1 MLRTRVIPSLLL
13 KDLGLVKTRKFKN
26 PVYLGDPI
34 NIVKIFNDKE
44 VDELAILDI
53 TATVENREPNWELLY
68 DITSECFMP
77 LAYGGGIKT
86 TDQIQRLLRFGFEK
100 VIINTAAQENPAIIT
115 EAAGLYG
122 SQSIVVSIDVRKTL
136 WGKYEVRTRSG
147 TKKTGLSPMI
157 WAQTMQEAGAGEI
170 LLNSVDQDGEM
181 AGYDL
186 ELIESVASS
195 VDVPIIACGGAGKTN
210 DLVLAANSAGASA
223 VAAGSLFVFQGPH
236 RAVLINVPGKLDLE
250 KAGLR

>member
-1 MLRTRVIPSLLL
+1 
-13 KDLGLVKTRKFKN
+13 
-26 PVYLGDPI
+26 
-34 NIVKIFNDKE
+34 
-44 VDELAILDI
+44 
-53 TATVENREPNWELLY
+53 
-68 DITSECFMP
+68 
-77 LAYGGGIKT
+77 
-86 TDQIQRLLRFGFEK
+86 
-100 VIINTAAQENPAIIT
+100 
-115 EAAGLYG
+115 
-122 SQSIVVSIDVRKTL
+122 
-136 WGKYEVRTRSG
+136 
-147 TKKTGLSPMI
+147 MI